1 MMDPLTFIIEL
12 IKILAWPVTVLIIF
26 LLLRRQI
33 EQLFPSLQRFSY
45 GGLELDFSRQ
55 VQELSQRARV
65 ALPAPETN
73 SSLDATRLRLIDL
86 APISP
91 RAAVLE
97 GWLQVERV
105 AVEAAKRHNLNLP
118 SNVARSPLL
127 LGQALEDSGIISDNT
142 TAIYH
147 RLRNLRNIA
156 AHANDFSIN
165 PDLAIEYVDLA
176 MRLTEYLQKA

>member
-1 MMDPLTFIIEL
+1 MNTLTFVIEL
-12 IKILAWPVTVLIIF
+12 LKILVWPITVLIIF

-33 EQLFPSLQRFSY
+33 EMLFPSLQRFSY

-55 VQELSQRARV
+55 VQELSQRVRQ
-65 ALPAPETN
+65 ALPTPAANTGLE
-73 SSLDATRLRLIDL
+73 ALRQHLIDL

-97 GWLQVERV
+97 GWLQVERA
-105 AVEAAKRHNLNLP
+105 AVDATKRHNLEL
-118 SNVARSPLL
+118 SSRDARSPLL
-127 LGQALEDSGIISDNT
+127 LGQALEDAGIISDRT

-156 AHANDFSIN
+156 AHANEFSIE

-176 MRLTEYLQKA
+176 VRLTDYLQKA